1 MIMINMKKLKFLLLA
16 LLLMAIPQSL
26 WAYTVHQVVS
36 FDNGETYYKVLVPE
50 GQNASLMFLGTK
62 ITGAL
67 EIPATINDNKGIT
80 FKVTEVGFQSG
91 YTSYG
96 VTSVKLP
103 ETIIKLNND
112 CFLGAKLTEMNIPKS
127 VTEISEWAWS
137 AMKEVP
143 KCTVESGNTVFE
155 SDDKGALYTKGKKEL
170 RCVPSKVMEENSTG
184 IYTVDDKVEKI
195 CLNAFHGITNL
206 KKIVL
211 PKNLQA
217 VQEGYPSIVVSTDLV
232 EFEMPTGGTTNFR
245 VEDGVLFNNVTKTL
259 VCYPREKAATT
270 YKVPDDIKRIAAFA
284 MMVTQHMTSLDLNNV
299 ETLERSALYKP
310 QKLETIMIPKTLVKG
325 TKTNS
330 ISHGLQEGAFEECTK
345 LKAYKVHQD
354 NPDFT
359 DIDGVLFSKN
369 KDILYFYPPAKEG
382 AKYNIPTTVKE
393 IAQKAFQ
400 GANKLTSM
408 DIPNTVETIGTEAF
422 RNMKGLVT
430 VNFQAPSKVKELK
443 ADVFRACDKLK
454 EVVLPASITEIAA
467 AFYECG
473 ELEKITIPAGS
484 KLKTIQASAFAT
496 NKKLKNFNIEGSCDL
511 ETIESNAF
519 ANAESLESFNFPKSV
534 KNIELNA
541 FSGCKNMTT
550 VKFHEDADI
559 EKIGEGA
566 FADCGLTSISIPKK
580 VKTIE
585 REAFRSCKVLNK
597 IDVTEF
603 TTQISPEAFK
613 YCDKLTDINVSKK
626 NTVYSSVDGYLL
638 SKDKTELL
646 IFPPGKAN
654 DNFTLLPPS
663 IVKIGKFAFYD
674 CTKLTNVTIPNK
686 VTTIGE
692 RAFSLC
698 KNLNTITFLCDEMI
712 PVANINKEPNTM
724 SFDDGTQTGGHNM
737 FDHITINVRKER
749 IANYENEEFYKRFKG
764 GIKPSFEVGKEEYI
778 AVSANAVDMLSTKRE
793 DHTFVL
799 PTSIKHE
806 GKDYKV
812 SLIGDYAF
820 EGVSEKVQEVVV
832 RKDVEYIGAKAF
844 ITSTDKTKLENTVKS
859 VFFIESN
866 PTKEMLSTTR
876 FELDE
881 TGTNYSEFA
890 PTTKIYVKQSALNN
904 YKEKWTKKVYDK
916 DTDTDKLSQ
925 FNFTSQI
932 DYQIK
937 DVKINHKYGT
947 FAREFDVDLNIY
959 SKEKN
964 TARIGAFVAKL
975 GEVKTGDGDY
985 GHSTYHIRMSS
996 VDVNG
1001 VGNHNFGY
1009 VPAYTGVLLKA
1020 LDSETTPSD
1029 FYYAIGEDDD
1039 KDYKITNN
1047 IMHGVTVNPRNV
1059 GGLTIDEVIY
1069 VMQKGIFKKA
1079 MASTV
1084 SLPVHKAY
1092 AKIEG
1097 MPAGSKVE
1105 FSFSD
1110 DNTTN
1115 AIVTIDAEEKNADNA
1130 YYNLN
1135 GQRVN
1140 KPQQGIYIHKGK
1152 KIVIR

>member
-1 MIMINMKKLKFLLLA
+1 
-16 LLLMAIPQSL
+16 MAIPQSL
-26 WAYTVHQVVS
+26 WAYTLHQVVS

-62 ITGAL
+62 KSGEL
-67 EIPATINDNKGIT
+67 VIPAEINDNKGIT

-96 VTSVKLP
+96 ITSVKLP

-170 RCVPSKVMEENSTG
+170 RCVPSKVMEGNSTG

-284 MMVTQHMTSLDLNNV
+284 MVVTQHMTSLDLNNV

-310 QKLETIMIPKTLVKG
+310 QKLETIMIPKTLLKG
-325 TKTNS
+325 TKTT
-330 ISHGLQEGAFEECTK
+330 GLKEGAFEECTK

-359 DIDGVLFSKN
+359 DIDGVLYSKN

-408 DIPNTVETIGTEAF
+408 VVPNTVETIGIEAF
-422 RNMKGLVT
+422 RNMKKLVT

-443 ADVFRACDKLK
+443 ADVFRACDELK

-467 AFYECG
+467 AFSECG
-473 ELEKITIPAGS
+473 KLEKITIPEGS
-484 KLKTIQASAFAT
+484 KLKTIKASAFAT

-534 KNIELNA
+534 KKIELNA

-550 VKFHEDADI
+550 VKFHDDADI
-559 EKIGEGA
+559 EIIGAGA

-585 REAFRSCKVLNK
+585 REAFRNCKVLNK

-603 TTQISPEAFK
+603 TTKIDPEAFK
-613 YCDKLTDINVSKK
+613 YCNNLTDINVSKK
-626 NTVYSSVDGYLL
+626 NEVYSSVDGYLL
-638 SKDKTELL
+638 SKDKKELL

-654 DNFTLLPPS
+654 SKFTLLPPS
-663 IVKIGKFAFYD
+663 IEKIGKFAFYD
-674 CTKLTNVTIPNK
+674 CQALTNVTIPNK

-692 RAFSLC
+692 RAFGLC
-698 KNLNTITFLCDEMI
+698 KNLNTITFLCDAMI
-712 PVANINKEPNTM
+712 NPNNINQLENTM
-724 SFDDGTQTGGHNM
+724 SFDDGKQAPEM
-737 FDHITINVRKER
+737 FKNIDINVRKER
-749 IANYENEEFYKRFKG
+749 LSEYSNNDFYKKFKS
-764 GIKPSFEVGKEEYI
+764 ISPSFTEGHEEYI

-793 DHTFVL
+793 DYTFVL
-799 PTSIKHE
+799 PTSIKH
-806 GKDYKV
+806 GDKTYKV

-844 ITSTDKTKLENTVKS
+844 ITSKDKNKLESTVKS
-859 VFFIESN
+859 VFFIEGN

-890 PTTKIYVKQSALNN
+890 PTTTIYVKKSALDS

-916 DTDTDKLSQ
+916 DTDMDKTSQ

-959 SKEKN
+959 SREKS
-964 TARIGAFVAKL
+964 TAKIGAFVAKL
-975 GEVKTGDGDY
+975 GEVKPGNGDY
-985 GHSTYHIRMSS
+985 GTSTYHIRMSS

-1001 VGNHNFGY
+1001 VGNHNYGY

-1039 KDYKITNN
+1039 KNYTIANN
-1047 IMHGVTVNPRNV
+1047 IMHGITVNPRNV
-1059 GGLTIDEVIY
+1059 SVAAIDEVIY

-1097 MPAGSKVE
+1097 VPAGSKVE

-1115 AIVTIDAEEKNADNA
+1115 AIVTIDAEGKNADNA

-1135 GQRVN
+1135 GQRVTN
-1140 KPQQGIYIHKGK
+1140 PQRGVFIKGGRK
-1152 KIVIR
+1152 VIIK

>member
-1 MIMINMKKLKFLLLA
+1 MRKIRFLLLA
-16 LLLMAIPQSL
+16 LLLIAIPKNL
-26 WAYTVHQVVS
+26 WAYTVHEVVS
-36 FDNGETYYKVLVPE
+36 FDNGKTYYKVLVPNGE
-50 GQNASLMFLGTK
+50 NASLMFLGTK

-67 EIPATINDNKGIT
+67 EIPATINDEKGTT

-91 YTSYG
+91 YTSSG

-112 CFLGAKLTEMNIPKS
+112 CFKGAKLTEINIPKS
-127 VTEISEWAWS
+127 VTQILETAWS
-137 AMKEVP
+137 AVEEVP
-143 KCTVESGNTVFE
+143 KCTVESGHTVFE

-170 RCVPSKVMEENSTG
+170 RCVPSKVMEGNSTG
-184 IYTVDDKVEKI
+184 TYTVDGEVERI
-195 CLNAFHGITNL
+195 CVNAFHGITNL
-206 KKIVL
+206 TKIVL
-211 PKNLQA
+211 PKNLKE
-217 VQEGYPSIVVSTDLV
+217 VQEKYPSIVVSTNLV
-232 EFEMPTGGTTNFR
+232 EFEMPAGGTTNYR
-245 VEDGVLFNNVTKTL
+245 VEGGVLFNNVTKTL
-259 VCYPREKAATT
+259 VCYPRAKTT
-270 YKVPDDIKRIAAFA
+270 EAYKVPDDIKRIAVFA
-284 MMVTQHMTSLDLNNV
+284 MMVNLYMTSLDLNNV
-299 ETLERSALYKP
+299 ETMEVSALYKP
-310 QKLETIMIPKTLVKG
+310 QKLETITIPKTLVKG

-330 ISHGLQEGAFEECTK
+330 ISHGLQEGAFEECSK
-345 LKAYKVHQD
+345 LKEYKVHKD

-359 DIDGVLFSKN
+359 DEDGVLFSKN
-369 KDILYFYPPAKEG
+369 KDILYFYPPAKDGE
-382 AKYNIPTTVKE
+382 KYNIPATVKE
-393 IAQKAFQ
+393 LARKAFQ

-408 DIPNTVETIGTEAF
+408 DIPNTVETIGQEAF
-422 RNMKGLVT
+422 RNMKGLVN
-430 VNFQAPSKVKELK
+430 VNFQTPSKVKELK

-454 EVVLPASITEIAA
+454 EVILPASITEIAA

-473 ELEKITIPAGS
+473 ELEKITIPEGS
-484 KLKTIQASAFAT
+484 KLKTIKASAFAT
-496 NKKLKNFNIEGSCDL
+496 NKKLKIFNIEGSCDL

-519 ANAESLESFNFPKSV
+519 ANAEKLESFNFPKSV

-541 FSGCKNMTT
+541 FSGCKSMST
-550 VKFHEDADI
+550 VKFHDDADI
-559 EKIGEGA
+559 EIIGAGA
-566 FADCGLTSISIPKK
+566 FADCGLTGISIPKK

-585 REAFRSCKVLNK
+585 REAFRGCKVLKK

-603 TTQISPEAFK
+603 TTKIDPEAFK
-613 YCDKLTDINVSKK
+613 YCDNLTDINVSKK
-626 NTVYSSVDGYLL
+626 NEVYSSVDGYLL
-638 SKDKTELL
+638 SKNKEELL

-654 DNFTLLPPS
+654 ENFTLLPPS
-663 IVKIGKFAFYD
+663 IVKIGDYAFYD

-686 VTTIGE
+686 VTTIGK
-692 RAFSLC
+692 RAFGLC
-698 KNLNTITFLCDEMI
+698 KNLNTVTFLCDKMI
-712 PVANINKEPNTM
+712 PVENINRAENEM
-724 SFDDGTQTGGHNM
+724 SFDDGTQTPYSVFNN
-737 FDHITINVRKER
+737 ITINVRTER
-749 IANYENEEFYKRFKG
+749 FDDYNAQEFYKKFKG
-764 GIKPSFEVGKEEYI
+764 IDQSFTEGREEYI
-778 AVSANAVDMLSTKRE
+778 AVSDNAVDMLSTKRE

-820 EGVSEKVQEVVV
+820 EGVSDKVQEVVV
-832 RKDVEYIGAKAF
+832 RKDVKYIGAKAF
-844 ITSTDKTKLENTVKS
+844 ITSKDKTKLESTVKS

-890 PTTKIYVKQSALNN
+890 PTTKVYVKQSALNN

-916 DTDTDKLSQ
+916 TTGQDKISP

-947 FAREFDVDLNIY
+947 FAREFDVDFNIY

-975 GEVKTGDGDY
+975 GEVKPGNGDY
-985 GHSTYHIRMSS
+985 GTSTYHIRMSS

-1001 VGNHNFGY
+1001 VGNGNFGY

-1020 LDSETTPSD
+1020 LNSETTPSD

-1039 KDYKITNN
+1039 KNYTITNN
-1047 IMHGVTVNPRNV
+1047 IMYGVTVNPRNAGASTV
-1059 GGLTIDEVIY
+1059 DEVIY
-1069 VMQKGIFKKA
+1069 VMQGGIFKKA

-1084 SLPVHKAY
+1084 SIPVHKAY

-1135 GQRVN
+1135 GQRVTN
-1140 KPQQGIYIHKGK
+1140 PQRGVFIKGGRK
-1152 KIVIR
+1152 VIIK

>member
-1 MIMINMKKLKFLLLA
+1 
-16 LLLMAIPQSL
+16 MAIPQSL
-26 WAYTVHQVVS
+26 WAYTLHQVVS

-62 ITGAL
+62 KSGEL
-67 EIPATINDNKGIT
+67 VIPAEINDNKGIT

-96 VTSVKLP
+96 ITSVKLP

-170 RCVPSKVMEENSTG
+170 RCVPSKVMEGNSTG

-284 MMVTQHMTSLDLNNV
+284 MVVTQHMTSLDLNNV

-310 QKLETIMIPKTLVKG
+310 QKLETIMIPKTLLKG
-325 TKTNS
+325 TKTT
-330 ISHGLQEGAFEECTK
+330 GLKEGAFEECTK

-359 DIDGVLFSKN
+359 DIDGVLYSKN

-408 DIPNTVETIGTEAF
+408 VVPNTVETIGIEAF
-422 RNMKGLVT
+422 RNMKKLVT

-443 ADVFRACDKLK
+443 ADVFRACDELK

-467 AFYECG
+467 AFSECG
-473 ELEKITIPAGS
+473 KLEKITIPEGS
-484 KLKTIQASAFAT
+484 KLKTIKASAFAT

-534 KNIELNA
+534 KKIELNA

-550 VKFHEDADI
+550 VKFHDDADI
-559 EKIGEGA
+559 EIIGAGA

-585 REAFRSCKVLNK
+585 REAFRNCKVLNK

-603 TTQISPEAFK
+603 TTKIDPEAFK
-613 YCDKLTDINVSKK
+613 YCNNLTDINVSKK
-626 NTVYSSVDGYLL
+626 NEVYSSVDGYLL
-638 SKDKTELL
+638 SKDKKELL

-654 DNFTLLPPS
+654 SNFTLLPPS
-663 IVKIGKFAFYD
+663 IEKIGKFAFYD
-674 CTKLTNVTIPNK
+674 CQALTNVTIPNK

-692 RAFSLC
+692 RAFGLC
-698 KNLNTITFLCDEMI
+698 KNLNTITFLCDAMI
-712 PVANINKEPNTM
+712 NPNNINQLENTM
-724 SFDDGTQTGGHNM
+724 SFDDGKQAPEM
-737 FDHITINVRKER
+737 FKNIDINVRKER
-749 IANYENEEFYKRFKG
+749 LSEYSNNDFYKKFKS
-764 GIKPSFEVGKEEYI
+764 ISPSFTEGHEEYI

-793 DHTFVL
+793 DYTFVL
-799 PTSIKHE
+799 PTSIKH
-806 GKDYKV
+806 GDKTYKV

-844 ITSTDKTKLENTVKS
+844 ITSKDKNKLESTVKS
-859 VFFIESN
+859 VFFIEGN

-890 PTTKIYVKQSALNN
+890 PTTTIYVKKSALDS

-916 DTDTDKLSQ
+916 DTDMDKTSQ

-959 SKEKN
+959 SREKS
-964 TARIGAFVAKL
+964 TAKIGAFVAKL
-975 GEVKTGDGDY
+975 GEVKPGNGDY
-985 GHSTYHIRMSS
+985 GTSTYHIRMSS

-1001 VGNHNFGY
+1001 VGNHNYGY

-1039 KDYKITNN
+1039 KNYTITNN
-1047 IMHGVTVNPRNV
+1047 IMHGITVNPRNV
-1059 GGLTIDEVIY
+1059 SVAAIDEVIY

-1084 SLPVHKAY
+1084 SIPVHKAY

-1135 GQRVN
+1135 GQRVTN
-1140 KPQQGIYIHKGK
+1140 PQRGIFIKGGRK
-1152 KIVIR
+1152 VIIK

>member
-1 MIMINMKKLKFLLLA
+1 MRKIRFLLLA
-16 LLLMAIPQSL
+16 LLLIAIPKNL
-26 WAYTVHQVVS
+26 WAYTVHEVVS
-36 FDNGETYYKVLVPE
+36 FDNGKTYYKVLVPNGE
-50 GQNASLMFLGTK
+50 NASLMFLGTK

-67 EIPATINDNKGIT
+67 EIPATINDNKGTT

-91 YTSYG
+91 YTSSG

-112 CFLGAKLTEMNIPKS
+112 CFKGAKLTEINIPKS
-127 VTEISEWAWS
+127 VTQILETAWS
-137 AMKEVP
+137 AVEEVP
-143 KCTVESGNTVFE
+143 KCTVDPGHTVFE

-170 RCVPSKVMEENSTG
+170 RCVPSKVMEGNSTG
-184 IYTVDDKVEKI
+184 TYTVDGEVERI
-195 CLNAFHGITNL
+195 CVNAFHGITNL
-206 KKIVL
+206 TKIVL
-211 PKNLQA
+211 PKNLKD
-217 VQEGYPSIVVSTDLV
+217 VQEKYPSIVVSTNLV
-232 EFEMPTGGTTNFR
+232 EFEMPTGGTTNYR
-245 VEDGVLFNNVTKTL
+245 VEGGVLFNNVTKTL
-259 VCYPREKAATT
+259 VCYPRAKTT
-270 YKVPDDIKRIAAFA
+270 EAYKVPDDIKRIAVFA
-284 MMVTQHMTSLDLNNV
+284 MMVNLYMTSLDLNNV
-299 ETLERSALYKP
+299 ETMEVSALYKP
-310 QKLETIMIPKTLVKG
+310 QKLETITIPKTLVKG

-330 ISHGLQEGAFEECTK
+330 ISHGLQEGAFEECSK
-345 LKAYKVHQD
+345 LKEYKVHQD

-359 DIDGVLFSKN
+359 DEAGVLFSKN
-369 KDILYFYPPAKEG
+369 KDILYFYPPAKDGE
-382 AKYNIPTTVKE
+382 KYNMPATVKE
-393 IAQKAFQ
+393 LARKAFQ

-408 DIPNTVETIGTEAF
+408 DIPNTVETIGQEAY

-430 VNFQAPSKVKELK
+430 VNFQTPSKVKELK

-473 ELEKITIPAGS
+473 ELEKITIPEGS
-484 KLKTIQASAFAT
+484 KLKTIKASAFAT

-519 ANAESLESFNFPKSV
+519 ANAEKLESFNFPKSV

-541 FSGCKNMTT
+541 FSGCKSMST
-550 VKFHEDADI
+550 VKFHDDADI
-559 EKIGEGA
+559 EIIGAGA
-566 FADCGLTSISIPKK
+566 FADCGLTGISIPKK

-585 REAFRSCKVLNK
+585 REAFRGCKVLKK

-603 TTQISPEAFK
+603 TTKIDPEAFK
-613 YCDKLTDINVSKK
+613 YCDNLTDINVSKK
-626 NTVYSSVDGYLL
+626 NEVYSSVDGYLL
-638 SKDKTELL
+638 SKNKEELL

-654 DNFTLLPPS
+654 ENFTLLPPS
-663 IVKIGKFAFYD
+663 IVKIGDYAFYD

-686 VTTIGE
+686 VTTIGK
-692 RAFSLC
+692 RAFGLC
-698 KNLNTITFLCDEMI
+698 KNLNTVTLLCDKMI
-712 PVANINKEPNTM
+712 PVENINRAENEM
-724 SFDDGTQTGGHNM
+724 SFDDGTQTPYSVFNN
-737 FDHITINVRKER
+737 ITINVRTER
-749 IANYENEEFYKRFKG
+749 FNDYNAQEFYKKFKG
-764 GIKPSFEVGKEEYI
+764 IDQSFTEGREEYI
-778 AVSANAVDMLSTKRE
+778 AVSDNAVDMLSTKRE
-793 DHTFVL
+793 DYTFVL

-820 EGVSEKVQEVVV
+820 EGVSDKVKEVVV
-832 RKDVEYIGAKAF
+832 RKDVKYIGAKAF
-844 ITSTDKTKLENTVKS
+844 ITSTDKTKLESTVKS

-890 PTTKIYVKQSALNN
+890 PTTKVYVKQSALNN
-904 YKEKWTKKVYDK
+904 YKEKWTKTVYNK
-916 DTDTDKLSQ
+916 NTDKEETSQ

-947 FAREFDVDLNIY
+947 FAREFDVDFNIY
-959 SKEKN
+959 SREN
-964 TARIGAFVAKL
+964 STAKIGAFVAKL

-985 GHSTYHIRMSS
+985 GTSTYHIRMSS

-1001 VGNHNFGY
+1001 VGNHNYGY

-1029 FYYAIGEDDD
+1029 FYYAIGEDDAQ
-1039 KDYKITNN
+1039 DYKITNN

-1059 GGLTIDEVIY
+1059 GGLTVDEVIY

-1115 AIVTIDAEEKNADNA
+1115 AIVTIDAEEKNVDNA

>member
-1 MIMINMKKLKFLLLA
+1 
-16 LLLMAIPQSL
+16 MA
-26 WAYTVHQVVS
+26 
-36 FDNGETYYKVLVPE
+36 
-50 GQNASLMFLGTK
+50 
-62 ITGAL
+62 
-67 EIPATINDNKGIT
+67 
-80 FKVTEVGFQSG
+80 
-91 YTSYG
+91 SYG
-96 VTSVKLP
+96 IAGNGNMTSIDLNEVTKVDVSALVDIGKLTRIKLP
-103 ETIIKLNND
+103 KD
-112 CFLGAKLTEMNIPKS
+112 
-127 VTEISEWAWS
+127 
-137 AMKEVP
+137 
-143 KCTVESGNTVFE
+143 
-155 SDDKGALYTKGKKEL
+155 
-170 RCVPSKVMEENSTG
+170 
-184 IYTVDDKVEKI
+184 
-195 CLNAFHGITNL
+195 L
-206 KKIVL
+206 KK
-211 PKNLQA
+211 
-217 VQEGYPSIVVSTDLV
+217 
-232 EFEMPTGGTTNFR
+232 
-245 VEDGVLFNNVTKTL
+245 DGL
-259 VCYPREKAATT
+259 R
-270 YKVPDDIKRIAAFA
+270 
-284 MMVTQHMTSLDLNNV
+284 Q
-299 ETLERSALYKP
+299 
-310 QKLETIMIPKTLVKG
+310 
-325 TKTNS
+325 
-330 ISHGLQEGAFEECTK
+330 GAFERCNALE
-345 LKAYKVHQD
+345 AYEVAEG
-354 NPDFT
+354 NTDFSAVG
-359 DIDGVLFSKN
+359 GVLFSAN
-369 KDILYFYPPAKEG
+369 KETLYFYPLAKPDET
-382 AKYNIPTTVKE
+382 YTIPSTVKE
-393 IAQKAFQ
+393 IAVKAFQ
-400 GANKLTSM
+400 GATKLTSLV
-408 DIPNTVETIGTEAF
+408 IPTSVEKIQEQAF
-422 RNMKGLVT
+422 RQNYKLASVT
-430 VNFQAPSKVKELK
+430 FCEPSKITNLS
-443 ADVFRACDKLK
+443 AYAFWQCPKLT
-454 EVVLPASITEIAA
+454 EVTLPSSITEIGKV
-467 AFYECG
+467 FLQCEN
-473 ELEKITIPAGS
+473 LETVNVPADA
-484 KLKTIQASAFAT
+484 KLKTIKEDAFAT
-496 NKKLKNFNIEGSCDL
+496 NKKLKNFNFQGNCNLEAIEA
-511 ETIESNAF
+511 NAF
-519 ANAESLESFNFPKSV
+519 ANAESLESFKFPKTV
-534 KNIELNA
+534 TKIERNA
-541 FSGCKNMTT
+541 FTGCTSIAT
-550 VKFHEDADI
+550 ATFAEDADI
-559 EKIGEGA
+559 QIIGAGA

-585 REAFRSCKVLNK
+585 REAFRNCKALNK

-603 TTQISPEAFK
+603 TTEISPEAFK
-613 YCDKLTDINVSKK
+613 YCNNLTDINVSKR
-626 NTVYSSVDGYLL
+626 NTIYSSVDGYLL

-654 DNFTLLPPS
+654 SNFTLLPPS
-663 IVKIGKFAFYD
+663 IEKIGKFAFYD
-674 CTKLTNVTIPNK
+674 CQALTNVTIPNK

-698 KNLNTITFLCDEMI
+698 KNLNTITFLCDAMI
-712 PVANINKEPNTM
+712 NPNNINQLENTM
-724 SFDDGTQTGGHNM
+724 SFDDGTQAPEM
-737 FDHITINVRKER
+737 FKNITINVRKELFSQYN
-749 IANYENEEFYKRFKG
+749 AQAFYKKFKG
-764 GIKPSFEVGKEEYI
+764 IGQSFTEGREEYI
-778 AVSANAVDMLSTKRE
+778 AVSDNAVDMLSTKRE

-820 EGVSEKVQEVVV
+820 EGVSDKVKEVVV

-844 ITSTDKTKLENTVKS
+844 ITSKDKTKLESTVKS

-916 DTDTDKLSQ
+916 DTDTDKTSQ

-964 TARIGAFVAKL
+964 TAKIGAFVAKL

-1001 VGNHNFGY
+1001 VGNGNFGY

-1029 FYYAIGEDDD
+1029 FYYAIGEDDARE
-1039 KDYKITNN
+1039 YKITNN
-1047 IMHGVTVNPRNV
+1047 IMHGVTVNPRNAGAATV
-1059 GGLTIDEVIY
+1059 DEVIY
-1069 VMQKGIFKKA
+1069 VMQGGIFKKA

-1135 GQRVN
+1135 GQRVTS
-1140 KPQQGIYIHKGK
+1140 PQRGIFIKGGRK
-1152 KIVIR
+1152 VIIK